1 MPDALAAARD
11 ADAAAPGLSA
21 TLSLASSAGADAE
34 RIAAAVEQ
42 RLLRR
47 LASFAAGPQPRSGGG
62 AEPHGPSPAML
73 RASAAAT
80 GGAEWE
86 ATVAAL
92 EARADA
98 VLHTPL
104 PTPQTHGAQQ
114 PRRPWVTP

>member
-1 MPDALAAARD
+1 M
-11 ADAAAPGLSA
+11 
-21 TLSLASSAGADAE
+21 
-34 RIAAAVEQ
+34 IAAAVES

-47 LASFAAGPQPRSGGG
+47 LAAFAVAPQLRAGG
-62 AEPHGPSPAML
+62 AEPQRGASPAVL
-73 RASAAAT
+73 RATAAG

-98 VLHTPL
+98 VLHAPL
-104 PTPQTHGAQQ
+104 PSSHARETQQ